1 MQRAAAPVRP
11 LVPLAEWAAAYLP
24 SYYPLGP
31 SSFHRWLV
39 AELSGLHTRRGSRVN
54 VLAPRGAAKSTWSSF
69 AYPLWCAVHGL
80 EPYIVL
86 TADTGE
92 QAEKYLE
99 AIRDELETN
108 EAIRRDYPQAGPGGV
123 WRGNRIRLANGSTI
137 EALGTGAKLR
147 GRKARQHRPS
157 LVIVDDPQN
166 TAHMLSALQRDRSW
180 DWLAKDVSNAGS
192 PQTNIIVLGTALHRD
207 CIVCRLQRTA
217 GWRSHLF
224 RAVVA
229 WPDRMDLWREWENVL
244 LDHQDDDREAKAR
257 AFYEGHRADMD
268 RGALVLWPERESL
281 YSLMSL
287 RASIGTG
294 AFGSEKQNDPTDPTT
309 VEWPPEYFE
318 RADLWFEEWPADL
331 VVKVIAIDPS
341 KGKDARRGDYS
352 AIVSYGRDRRGVE
365 YFEAD
370 LARRDVDAICH
381 RAAERTVAFIPDGLA
396 LEGNAWQDLMAVP
409 LRAALQQAGATVG
422 VTLLDNT
429 APKPVRIRRHT
440 GPLAQRV
447 MRFKAKSPGTAL
459 MVEQFRD
466 FPFGSHDDGPD
477 AAEMARRLAI
487 EIHNGRQAPRPATRA
502 RA

>member
-1 MQRAAAPVRP
+1 MLRAAAPARP

-24 SYYPLGP
+24 SYYPLPP

-39 AELSGLHTRRGSRVN
+39 GELTGLHSRRGSRVN

-69 AYPLWCAVHGL
+69 AYPLWCAVHAL

-123 WRGNRIRLANGSTI
+123 WRTNRIRLANGCTV
-137 EALGTGAKLR
+137 EAMGTGAKLR
-147 GRKARQHRPS
+147 GRKSRQHRPS

-180 DWLAKDVSNAGS
+180 DWLAKDVSNAGN
-192 PQTNIIVLGTALHRD
+192 PQTNIVVLGTALHRD

-224 RAVVA
+224 RAVA
-229 WPDRMDLWREWENVL
+229 SWPDRMDLWREWEDLL
-244 LDHQDDDREAKAR
+244 LDHQDDGREAKAR
-257 AFYEGHRADMD
+257 AFYDDRRADMD
-268 RGALVLWPERESL
+268 AGADVLWPEREDL

-309 VEWPPEYFE
+309 VVSNIDLGITKTAASAASPTEVGRPP
-318 RADLWFEEWPADL
+318 AH
-331 VVKVIAIDPS
+331 S
-341 KGKDARRGDYS
+341 
-352 AIVSYGRDRRGVE
+352 
-365 YFEAD
+365 
-370 LARRDVDAICH
+370 LAR
-381 RAAERTVAFIPDGLA
+381 TK
-396 LEGNAWQDLMAVP
+396 
-409 LRAALQQAGATVG
+409 AT
-422 VTLLDNT
+422 
-429 APKPVRIRRHT
+429 
-440 GPLAQRV
+440 
-447 MRFKAKSPGTAL
+447 
-459 MVEQFRD
+459 
-466 FPFGSHDDGPD
+466 
-477 AAEMARRLAI
+477 
-487 EIHNGRQAPRPATRA
+487 
-502 RA
+502 